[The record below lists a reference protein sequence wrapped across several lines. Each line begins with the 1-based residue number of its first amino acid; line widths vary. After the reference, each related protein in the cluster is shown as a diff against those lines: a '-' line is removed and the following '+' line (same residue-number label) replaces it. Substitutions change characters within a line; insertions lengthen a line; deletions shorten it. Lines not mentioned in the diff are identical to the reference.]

1 MELLRYPEFIIKKT
15 QVKTYEINVLFKL
28 SVLTLIDKHS
38 YITNFLLC
46 YSVLA
51 GFLGMKISQKLRKY
65 LFLFQN
71 FFTQYSIFPRKLLN

>member
-51 GFLGMKISQKLRKY
+51 GFLGMKISQKIAEIFVPISK
-65 LFLFQN
+65 LF
-71 FFTQYSIFPRKLLN
+71 YAI